1 MCSRPFFSWFVE
13 AWWALGAAERA
24 QLAVTLEGL
33 EFTLPLIRHAVAV
46 AWAFRCCPPGPFADR
61 TGVGRRNPAGF
72 PGTCPGKDISHVT
85 SMSLCVSRNG

>member
-1 MCSRPFFSWFVE
+1 MCLSGSRGMCSRPFFSWFVE

-46 AWAFRCCPPGPFADR
+46 AWASRCCPPGPFTTA
-61 TGVGRRNPAGF
+61 PAWGEGTLPGF
-72 PGTCPGKDISHVT
+72 QEPVLEKIFLT
-85 SMSLCVSRNG
+85 